1 MRESPGRWSGWCR
14 DDGGRSVQ
22 HTGGVTDVVPRST
35 RPLNAAWVG
44 GVCAGLADHLR
55 WSPLVLRV
63 LFVVLAATGL
73 VGVGL
78 YLVLWLV
85 MPRSTVQAQAPGI
98 EAATRTGMRQAAA
111 GLRPVD
117 YGVAGALGLLGVGLL
132 WIFQTSQWALDP
144 PLFAAGVLAS
154 GGLALI
160 WWQADQASTREVR
173 HSGLRRW
180 LAPLVAHRST
190 IAAIALGLLALG
202 AAIGLAAIQQQL
214 GEVGRLLLVLG
225 LAVGAIVLAGLPWV
239 LRVRHALAQARD
251 DKLLADAHADM
262 AAHLHDSVLQT
273 LALIQRQAQDPRAV
287 VRLARRQERDLR
299 QWLYGETTDEASFTR
314 ALTAVAEDVEA
325 DHGIDIDLVTVGDCE
340 LTGEGMAVV
349 RAAREAMVNAAR
361 HAGVE
366 RVDVYAEV
374 DDDQVSVYVRDRG
387 VGFDPAGIDTDRMGV
402 RGSIVERV
410 KRAGGRAII
419 RSSPGEGTE
428 VRLETRVRRAGSE
441 RVRFPE
447 PIEGSDERSE

>member
-1 MRESPGRWSGWCR
+1 M
-14 DDGGRSVQ
+14 Q
-22 HTGGVTDVVPRST
+22 HTGGVTDVVPRSS
-35 RPLNAAWVG
+35 RPLNAAWLG

-63 LFVVLAATGL
+63 LFVALAATGL
-73 VGVGL
+73 IGVAL

-85 MPRSTVQAQAPGI
+85 MPRAAVQAQAPGI
-98 EAATRTGMRQAAA
+98 EAATRTGMRQAAS

-117 YGVAGALGLLGVGLL
+117 YGVAGALALLGVGLL
-132 WIFQTSQWALDP
+132 WIVQTSPWAFDP
-144 PLFAAGVLAS
+144 LLVAAGLLAAS
-154 GGLALI
+154 GLAAI
-160 WWQADQASTREVR
+160 WWQADRASTREVR
-173 HSGLRRW
+173 NAGVRRW

-190 IAAIALGLLALG
+190 IAAIAVGLVAIG
-202 AAIGLAAIQQQL
+202 AAIGLVAMQQSSL

-225 LAVGAIVLAGLPWV
+225 LAVAGIVLAGLPWL

-299 QWLYGETTDEASFTR
+299 QWLYGETTDEASLSR
-314 ALTAVAEDVEA
+314 ALAAVAEDVEA

-340 LTGEGMAVV
+340 LDAEVTAVV

-374 DDDQVSVYVRDRG
+374 DEDQVSVYVRDRG
-387 VGFDPAGIDTDRMGV
+387 VGFDPAGIDADRMGV

-441 RVRFPE
+441 RTRFPE
-447 PIEGSDERSE
+447 PIEGSNEGSE

>member
-1 MRESPGRWSGWCR
+1 MG
-14 DDGGRSVQ
+14 VQ
-22 HTGGVTDVVPRST
+22 HTGGVTDVGPRST
-35 RPLNAAWVG
+35 RPLNAAWLG

-63 LFVVLAATGL
+63 LFVVLAATG
-73 VGVGL
+73 GVGMAL

-117 YGVAGALGLLGVGLL
+117 YGVAGALALLGVGLL
-132 WIFQTSQWALDP
+132 WIFQTSAWALDP
-144 PLFAAGVLAS
+144 LLFTAGVLAA

-173 HSGLRRW
+173 RSGLRRW

-202 AAIGLAAIQQQL
+202 AAIGLVVIRQQNL

-225 LAVGAIVLAGLPWV
+225 LAVAGIGLAGLPWV

-299 QWLYGETTDEASFTR
+299 QWLYGETTDESSFTR
-314 ALTAVAEDVEA
+314 ALAVVAEDVEA

-340 LTGEGMAVV
+340 VTGEVTAVV

-361 HAGVE
+361 HSGVA

-374 DDDQVSVYVRDRG
+374 DSEQLSVYIRDRG
-387 VGFDPAGIDTDRMGV
+387 AGFDLAGVETDRMGV
-402 RGSIVERV
+402 RGSIIERV

-419 RSSPGEGTE
+419 RSSPGDGTE
-428 VRLETRVRRAGSE
+428 VRLELPR
-441 RVRFPE
+441 
-447 PIEGSDERSE
+447 

>member
-1 MRESPGRWSGWCR
+1 MG
-14 DDGGRSVQ
+14 VQ

-35 RPLNAAWVG
+35 RPLNAAWLG

-63 LFVVLAATGL
+63 LFVVLAATG
-73 VGVGL
+73 GVGMAL

-117 YGVAGALGLLGVGLL
+117 YGVAGALALLGVGLL
-132 WIFQTSQWALDP
+132 WIFQTSAWALDP
-144 PLFAAGVLAS
+144 LLFTAGVLAA

-173 HSGLRRW
+173 RSGLRRW

-202 AAIGLAAIQQQL
+202 AAIGLVVIRQQNL

-225 LAVGAIVLAGLPWV
+225 LAVAGIGLAGLPWV

-287 VRLARRQERDLR
+287 TRLARRQERDLR
-299 QWLYGETTDEASFTR
+299 QWLYGETTDESSFTR
-314 ALTAVAEDVEA
+314 ALAVVAEDVEA

-340 LTGEGMAVV
+340 VTGEVTAVV

-361 HAGVE
+361 HSGVA

-374 DDDQVSVYVRDRG
+374 DSEQLSVYIRDRG
-387 VGFDPAGIDTDRMGV
+387 AGFDLAGVETDRMGV
-402 RGSIVERV
+402 RGSIIERV

-419 RSSPGEGTE
+419 RSSPGDGTE
-428 VRLETRVRRAGSE
+428 VRLELPR
-441 RVRFPE
+441 
-447 PIEGSDERSE
+447 

>member
-1 MRESPGRWSGWCR
+1 MG
-14 DDGGRSVQ
+14 VQ

-35 RPLNAAWVG
+35 RPLNAAWLG

-63 LFVVLAATGL
+63 LFVVLAATG
-73 VGVGL
+73 GVGMAL

-117 YGVAGALGLLGVGLL
+117 YGVAGALALLGVGLL
-132 WIFQTSQWALDP
+132 WIFQTSAWALDP
-144 PLFAAGVLAS
+144 LLFTAGVLAA

-173 HSGLRRW
+173 RSGLRRW

-202 AAIGLAAIQQQL
+202 AAIGLVVIRQQNL

-225 LAVGAIVLAGLPWV
+225 LAVAGIGLAGLPWV

-287 VRLARRQERDLR
+287 TRLARRQERDLR
-299 QWLYGETTDEASFTR
+299 QWLYGETTDESSFTR
-314 ALTAVAEDVEA
+314 ALAVVAEDVEA

-340 LTGEGMAVV
+340 VTGEVTAVV

-361 HAGVE
+361 HSGVARVDVSAEVDSEQLSVYIRDRGAGFDLAGVE
-366 RVDVYAEV
+366 
-374 DDDQVSVYVRDRG
+374 
-387 VGFDPAGIDTDRMGV
+387 TDRMGV
-402 RGSIVERV
+402 RGSIIERV

-419 RSSPGEGTE
+419 RSSPGDGTE
-428 VRLETRVRRAGSE
+428 VRLELPR
-441 RVRFPE
+441 
-447 PIEGSDERSE
+447 

>member
-1 MRESPGRWSGWCR
+1 M
-14 DDGGRSVQ
+14 Q
-22 HTGGVTDVVPRST
+22 HTGGVTDVVPRSS
-35 RPLNAAWVG
+35 RPLNAAWLG

-73 VGVGL
+73 IGVAL

-85 MPRSTVQAQAPGI
+85 MPRSTAQVQAPGI

-117 YGVAGALGLLGVGLL
+117 YSVAGALALLGIGLL
-132 WIFQTSQWALDP
+132 WIFQTSAWGLDP
-144 PLFAAGVLAS
+144 LLFAAGLLAS
-154 GGLALI
+154 AGLALI

-173 HSGLRRW
+173 SSGLRRW
-180 LAPLVAHRST
+180 LTPLVAHRST
-190 IAAIALGLLALG
+190 IAAIMLGLLALG
-202 AAIGLAAIQQQL
+202 AAISLMAIRQQHL

-225 LAVGAIVLAGLPWV
+225 LVVVAIVLAGLPWL
-239 LRVRHALAQARD
+239 LRIRHALAQARD

-299 QWLYGETTDEASFTR
+299 QWLYGETTDESSFTR
-314 ALTAVAEDVEA
+314 ALSVIAEDVEA

-340 LTGEGMAVV
+340 LTGEVTSVV

-366 RVDVYAEV
+366 RIDVYAEV

-387 VGFDPAGIDTDRMGV
+387 VGFDPAGIDADRMGV

-419 RSSPGEGTE
+419 RSSPGDGTE
-428 VRLETRVRRAGSE
+428 VRLETRVRRAGSAQA
-441 RVRFPE
+441 RFPE
-447 PIEGSDERSE
+447 PIEGTEERSE

>member
-1 MRESPGRWSGWCR
+1 
-14 DDGGRSVQ
+14 
-22 HTGGVTDVVPRST
+22 VTDVVPRSS
-35 RPLNAAWVG
+35 RPLNAAWLG

-63 LFVVLAATGL
+63 LFVGLAATGL
-73 VGVGL
+73 VGVVL

-85 MPRSTVQAQAPGI
+85 MPRSTAEAQAPGI
-98 EAATRTGMRQAAA
+98 EAATRTGMRQVAA

-117 YGVAGALGLLGVGLL
+117 YGVAGALGLLGIGLL
-132 WIFQTSQWALDP
+132 WIVQTSPWAVDP
-144 PLFAAGVLAS
+144 LLLTAGLLAS
-154 GGLALI
+154 GGLGLI

-173 HSGLRRW
+173 RAGLRRW
-180 LAPLVAHRST
+180 LAPLVVHRST
-190 IAAIALGLLALG
+190 IAAIALGLVAIG
-202 AAIGLAAIQQQL
+202 TAIGLAVMQQQHL

-225 LAVGAIVLAGLPWV
+225 LAVAGIGLAALPWV
-239 LRVRHALAQARD
+239 LRVRQALAQARE
-251 DKLLADAHADM
+251 DKLLSDARADM

-299 QWLYGETTDEASFTR
+299 QWLYGETTDESSLTR
-314 ALTAVAEDVEA
+314 ALGAVAEDVEA
-325 DHGIDIDLVTVGDCE
+325 DHGIDVDLVTVGDCP
-340 LTGEGMAVV
+340 LTGEVTAVV

-361 HAGVE
+361 HAGVQ

-428 VRLETRVRRAGSE
+428 VRLETRVRRAGRE
-441 RVRFPE
+441 QARFPE

>member
-1 MRESPGRWSGWCR
+1 M
-14 DDGGRSVQ
+14 
-22 HTGGVTDVVPRST
+22 TDVVPRST
-35 RPLNAAWVG
+35 RPLNAAWLG

-63 LFVVLAATGL
+63 IFVVLAATGL
-73 VGVGL
+73 VGVVL

-85 MPRSTVQAQAPGI
+85 MPRAVAGAQAPGI

-117 YGVAGALGLLGVGLL
+117 FGLAGALALLGIGLL
-132 WIFQTSQWALDP
+132 WIFQTSPWAIE
-144 PLFAAGVLAS
+144 PLPLTAALLAAG
-154 GGLALI
+154 GLSLI

-173 HSGLRRW
+173 SAGVRRW

-190 IAAIALGLLALG
+190 IASIGVGLLAIGGAIALTVLWQQALG
-202 AAIGLAAIQQQL
+202 
-214 GEVGRLLLVLG
+214 EWGRILLVLG
-225 LAVGAIVLAGLPWV
+225 LSVAGIVLAGLPWL
-239 LRVRHALAQARD
+239 LRVRQALSQARE
-251 DKLLADAHADM
+251 DKLLADARADM

-287 VRLARRQERDLR
+287 ARLARRQERDLR
-299 QWLYGETTDEASFTR
+299 QWLYGETTDEASLTR
-314 ALTAVAEDVEA
+314 ALTVAAEDVEA
-325 DHGIDIDLVTVGDCE
+325 DHGVDIDLVTVGDCK
-340 LTGEGMAVV
+340 LTGEVTAVV

-361 HAGVE
+361 HAGVQ

-374 DDDQVSVYVRDRG
+374 DDEMVSVFVRDRG
-387 VGFDPAGIDTDRMGV
+387 AGFDPAGIDPDRMGV

-441 RVRFPE
+441 QARFPE
-447 PIEGSDERSE
+447 PTEGSDERSE

>member
-1 MRESPGRWSGWCR
+1 M
-14 DDGGRSVQ
+14 Q
-22 HTGGVTDVVPRST
+22 HTGGVTDVVPRSS
-35 RPLNAAWVG
+35 RPLNAAWLG

-73 VGVGL
+73 VGVAL

-85 MPRSTVQAQAPGI
+85 MPRSTAQALAPGI
-98 EAATRTGMRQAAA
+98 EAATRTGMRQASA

-117 YGVAGALGLLGVGLL
+117 YGVAGALALLGVGLL
-132 WIFQTSQWALDP
+132 WIFQTSAWALDP
-144 PLFAAGVLAS
+144 LLLTAGLLAS

-160 WWQADQASTREVR
+160 WWQADQAATREVGR
-173 HSGLRRW
+173 FGLRRW

-190 IAAIALGLLALG
+190 IAAIALGLVALG
-202 AAIGLAAIQQQL
+202 GAIGLAAIQQQHL

-225 LAVGAIVLAGLPWV
+225 LAVAGLVLAGLPWL
-239 LRVRHALAQARD
+239 LRVRQALTQARD

-299 QWLYGETTDEASFTR
+299 QWLYGETTDESSLTR
-314 ALTAVAEDVEA
+314 ALSVVAEDVEA

-340 LTGEGMAVV
+340 LTGEVTSVV

-366 RVDVYAEV
+366 RIDVYAEV

-387 VGFDPAGIDTDRMGV
+387 VGFDPAGIDSDRMGV

-428 VRLETRVRRAGSE
+428 VRLETRVRRAGSAQA
-441 RVRFPE
+441 RFPE

>member
-1 MRESPGRWSGWCR
+1 M
-14 DDGGRSVQ
+14 Q
-22 HTGGVTDVVPRST
+22 HTGGVTDVVPRSS
-35 RPLNAAWVG
+35 RPLHAAWLG

-63 LFVVLAATGL
+63 LFVALAATRL
-73 VGVGL
+73 VGVVL

-85 MPRSTVQAQAPGI
+85 MPRAAERPTAPGI
-98 EAATRTGMRQAAA
+98 EAATRTGMRSAATE
-111 GLRPVD
+111 LRPVD
-117 YGVAGALGLLGVGLL
+117 YGVAGALALLGVGLL
-132 WIFQTSQWALDP
+132 WIVQTSPWALDP
-144 PLFAAGVLAS
+144 LLLAAGLLAT

-160 WWQADQASTREVR
+160 WWQADQSSTREVR
-173 HSGLRRW
+173 RAGLRWW

-190 IAAIALGLLALG
+190 IAAIAVGLTALA
-202 AAIGLAAIQQQL
+202 AAIGLVVVQQTRL

-225 LAVGAIVLAGLPWV
+225 LAVAGIVLAGLPWV
-239 LRVRHALAQARD
+239 LRGRQALAQARD
-251 DKLLADAHADM
+251 DKLLSDARADM

-273 LALIQRQAQDPRAV
+273 LALIQRQAKDPRAV

-299 QWLYGETTDEASFTR
+299 QWLYGETTDESSLSR
-314 ALTAVAEDVEA
+314 ALTVVAEDVEA

-340 LTGEGMAVV
+340 LSSEVTALV

-374 DDDQVSVYVRDRG
+374 DPDQVSVYIRDRG
-387 VGFDPAGIDTDRMGV
+387 AGFDPAAIDADRMGV
-402 RGSIVERV
+402 RGSIIERV
-410 KRAGGRAII
+410 DRAGGQAII

-428 VRLETRVRRAGSE
+428 VRLELPR
-441 RVRFPE
+441 
-447 PIEGSDERSE
+447 